1 MEEQEQ
7 LTDAVAVVWK
17 QRKLIIRW
25 TLVTVIITALLSLLL
40 KNYYKASTT
49 FYPAS
54 LDLSK
59 PDQIFGNTTK
69 EMEFYG
75 SSQDLDR
82 LLTICSSNELKD
94 MLVQEFG
101 LFAHYKIDSSKIL
114 AKHKIRKKLD
124 KLMSVTKTKYDA
136 IELSIEDQDKSLAT
150 QMVNR
155 ARDIVNTLSHDL
167 IISRLT
173 EVSKLYQSSILEK
186 SALSVK
192 LSDSL
197 SALRK
202 IYPIYNV
209 DAQTETLANLATEL
223 NNQYIGEKARYDAL
237 KAGNAPK
244 DTLMYLSAKIKGLE
258 MQIKALNTGDGAVF
272 NLKNFNE
279 GVNKIYSLENT
290 IQRLEGQINEDKI
303 KYQNTINTIESK
315 ANALI
320 TVITAEIPDY
330 KSRPKRSLLVI
341 GVGMCAALA
350 LALFYLIKHYSIRST

>member
-7 LTDAVAVVWK
+7 LADAVAVIWK
-17 QRKLIIRW
+17 QRKSIMRW
-25 TLVTVIITALLSLLL
+25 TLATVIVTALLSLLL

-82 LLTICSSNELKD
+82 LLTICTSNELKD
-94 MLVQEFG
+94 KLVQEFG
-101 LFAHYKIDSSKIL
+101 LFTQYKIDSSKSL
-114 AKHKIRKKLD
+114 AKHKIRKKLG

-136 IELSIEDQDKSLAT
+136 IELSIEDLDKSLAS
-150 QMVNR
+150 QMANR
-155 ARDIVNTLSHDL
+155 ARDIVNSLSHDL
-167 IISRLT
+167 ITSRLT

-186 SALSVK
+186 SALSVM

-197 SALRK
+197 AALRK

-209 DAQTETLANLATEL
+209 DAQTETLGNLATEL

-237 KAGNAPK
+237 KAGNARK

-258 MQIKALNTGDGAVF
+258 SQIKALNNGEGAIF

-303 KYQNTINTIESK
+303 KYQNTINTIASK
-315 ANALI
+315 ANAVI
-320 TVITAEIPDY
+320 TVITAETPDY
-330 KSRPKRSLLVI
+330 ESRPKRSLLVI
-341 GVGMCAALA
+341 GAGICTALA
-350 LALFYLIKHYSIRST
+350 LSLFHLIRHYHSKPM

>member
-1 MEEQEQ
+1 
-7 LTDAVAVVWK
+7 
-17 QRKLIIRW
+17 
-25 TLVTVIITALLSLLL
+25 
-40 KNYYKASTT
+40 
-49 FYPAS
+49 
-54 LDLSK
+54 
-59 PDQIFGNTTK
+59 
-69 EMEFYG
+69 
-75 SSQDLDR
+75 
-82 LLTICSSNELKD
+82 
-94 MLVQEFG
+94 
-101 LFAHYKIDSSKIL
+101 
-114 AKHKIRKKLD
+114 
-124 KLMSVTKTKYDA
+124 MSVTKTKYDA
-136 IELSIEDQDKSLAT
+136 IELSIEDQDKTLAT

-186 SALSVK
+186 SALSIK

-341 GVGMCAALA
+341 GAGMCAALA
-350 LALFYLIKHYSIRST
+350 LALFYLIKHYSIRSM

>member
-1 MEEQEQ
+1 
-7 LTDAVAVVWK
+7 
-17 QRKLIIRW
+17 
-25 TLVTVIITALLSLLL
+25 
-40 KNYYKASTT
+40 
-49 FYPAS
+49 
-54 LDLSK
+54 
-59 PDQIFGNTTK
+59 
-69 EMEFYG
+69 MEFYG

-82 LLTICSSNELKD
+82 LLTICASNELKD
-94 MLVQEFG
+94 RLVQEFG
-101 LFAHYKIDSSKIL
+101 LYAHYKIDSSKIL
-114 AKHKIRKKLD
+114 AKYKIRKKLA

-136 IELSIEDQDKSLAT
+136 IELSIEDRDKTMAT
-150 QMVNR
+150 EMTNR
-155 ARDIVNTLSHDL
+155 AREIINTLSHDL
-167 IISRLT
+167 IINRLT

-186 SALSVK
+186 SALSVM

-209 DAQTETLANLATEL
+209 DAQTETLGNLATEL

-237 KAGNAPK
+237 KAGNARK

-258 MQIKALNTGDGAVF
+258 SQIKALNSGDGAVF

-279 GVNKIYSLENT
+279 GVNKIYSIENT

-320 TVITAEIPDY
+320 TVISAETPDY
-330 KSRPKRSLLVI
+330 KSRPKRSLLVMGAGI
-341 GVGMCAALA
+341 CAALS
-350 LALFYLIKHYSIRST
+350 LALFYLIRHYSTNPI